1 MSPEP
6 AAHIYTPPR
15 MITIFGTRPVLEP
28 LAEPVLD
35 FLFRRVGIGSPQ
47 VLTHEGD
54 TSLE

>member
-15 MITIFGTRPVLEP
+15 MITIFGTGPVLEP